1 MMKGTIRYIKSLFG
15 KYEPEYEYWV
25 YTKDI
30 KVPKSYKCTK
40 IGTEKWN
47 HKMGYWLRTGE
58 FESKILIDRDFN
70 LVDGYSS
77 LKIAYLKNIEK
88 VPVYFVD

>member
-1 MMKGTIRYIKSLFG
+1 MKGLIRYIKSLFV
-15 KYEPEYEYWV
+15 KYEPGYEYWV

-30 KVPKSYKCTK
+30 KVPKYFKLTR
-40 IGTEKWN
+40 IGTKKWN
-47 HKMGYWLRTGE
+47 HKMRYWLRTGE
-58 FESKILIDRDFN
+58 FESDILIDRDFN

-77 LKIAYLKNIEK
+77 MKIAHLKNIEK

>member
-1 MMKGTIRYIKSLFG
+1 MKEIIRYIKSLFG
-15 KYEPEYEYWV
+15 KYETGYEYWV

-30 KVPKSYKCTK
+30 KVPKSYKRTK

-47 HKMGYWLRTGE
+47 HKMGYWLRNGE

-70 LVDGYSS
+70 LVDGFSS
-77 LKIAYLKNIEK
+77 MKIAHLKGIDK